1 MNQATPP
8 LRAAIIPVTPLQQ
21 NCTLI
26 WCTKTMRGTF
36 TDPGGD
42 LAKLKAAASHA
53 GVTIEKI
60 LLTHGHIDHCGS
72 AGILAAELGVPIE
85 GPHKDDIFWISKLE
99 EDGQR
104 WGITGKPFEPDRWLE
119 DGDTVTVGELTFN
132 VRHCPGHTPGHV
144 VFHHPESK
152 LAIVGDVL
160 FKGSIGRW
168 DFPMGNHQ
176 QLIEFNHPAPLAD
189 GRGNEFHPRPRSH
202 VDLRPRTRDQPSGGR
217 PGVGRLAAAH
227 PLDPLLCQRI
237 PDETAP
243 DRIACR
249 VHVQPV
255 LDVKVLRPAV
265 AQHRRDHVDEGQVRA
280 RRC

>member
-1 MNQATPP
+1 VNQATPP

-42 LAKLKAAASHA
+42 LAKLRAAASQA

-72 AGILAAELGVPIE
+72 AGILADELGVPIE
-85 GPHKDDIFWISKLE
+85 GPHKDDLFWISKLE

-104 WGITGKPFEPDRWLE
+104 WGITGKPFAPDRWLE

-176 QLIEFNHPAPLAD
+176 QLIDSITQRLWPMGGETNFIPGHGPMSTFAHERATNPL
-189 GRGNEFHPRPRSH
+189 
-202 VDLRPRTRDQPSGGR
+202 
-217 PGVGRLAAAH
+217 VGDRALAA
-227 PLDPLLCQRI
+227 
-237 PDETAP
+237 
-243 DRIACR
+243 
-249 VHVQPV
+249 
-255 LDVKVLRPAV
+255 
-265 AQHRRDHVDEGQVRA
+265 
-280 RRC
+280 